1 MRANGVTAEVRQAVL
16 RRDRVCFLARID
28 SDHRCADRWGHL
40 HASDATWLLSLDHVK
55 DGPMMG
61 RRAPSDPQHL
71 VAICHRSNTNV
82 PSKQVRAAERA
93 YLAGLYQSAVAP

>member
-1 MRANGVTAEVRQAVL
+1 MRANGVTAEVRQTVL
-16 RRDRVCFLARID
+16 RRDRVCFLSRIE

-40 HASDATWLLSLDHVK
+40 HAADATLLLSLDHVK

-61 RRAPSDPQHL
+61 RRAPSDERHL
-71 VAICHRSNTNV
+71 VAICHRANTAV

-93 YLAGLYQSAVAP
+93 YLAGLYPTAVAS